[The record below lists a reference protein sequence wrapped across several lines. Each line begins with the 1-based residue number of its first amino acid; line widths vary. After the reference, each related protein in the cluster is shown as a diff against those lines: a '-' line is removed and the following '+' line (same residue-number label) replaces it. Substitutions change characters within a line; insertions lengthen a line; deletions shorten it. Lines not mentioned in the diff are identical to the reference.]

1 MTPLKPRELRK
12 LYAMPY
18 DIEKR
23 QRRIEQLEALQ
34 AEGPQSASDVVKS
47 SSGEGNACILSHA
60 TVTGT
65 DISFSRRE
73 DEIRRLKQTNAQQKK
88 KYLYGMSLI
97 ENCDDCELRALLT
110 AVCAEGKKPQAVA
123 VELMEQGMD
132 VGADAIRCR
141 INRWIQKNLKNSDRN
156 DRNDRNVRF

>member
-1 MTPLKPRELRK
+1 MTPLKSRELRK

-34 AEGPQSASDVVKS
+34 SDGPQSASDVVKS

-65 DISFSRRE
+65 DVSYTRRE
-73 DEIRRLKQTNAQQKK
+73 DEIKRLRQINADQKA
-88 KYLYGMSLI
+88 KYLYGQRLI
-97 ENCDDCELRALLT
+97 ESCDDCELRAMLT
-110 AVCAEGKKPQAVA
+110 AICSQGKKPQEVA
-123 VELMEQGMD
+123 VELMEQGID
-132 VGADAIRCR
+132 IGPEAIRSR
-141 INRWIQKNLKNSDRN
+141 VERWVKKNAR
-156 DRNDRNVRF
+156 

>member
-34 AEGPQSASDVVKS
+34 SDGPQSASDVVKS

-65 DISFSRRE
+65 DVSYTRRE
-73 DEIRRLKQTNAQQKK
+73 DEIKRLRQINADQKA
-88 KYLYGMSLI
+88 KYLYGQRLI
-97 ENCDDCELRALLT
+97 ESCDDCELRALLT
-110 AVCAEGKKPQAVA
+110 AICSQGKKPQDVA
-123 VELMEQGMD
+123 VELMEQGVD
-132 VGADAIRCR
+132 IGAEAIRR
-141 INRWIQKNLKNSDRN
+141 RVERWINQNAR
-156 DRNDRNVRF
+156 

>member
-1 MTPLKPRELRK
+1 MTPLKSRELRK
-12 LYAMPY
+12 LYAIPY

-34 AEGPQSASDVVKS
+34 SDGPQSASDVVKS

-65 DISFSRRE
+65 DVSYTRRE
-73 DEIRRLKQTNAQQKK
+73 DEIKRLRQINADQNA
-88 KYLYGMSLI
+88 KYLYGQRLI

-110 AVCAEGKKPQAVA
+110 AICSQGKKPQDVA
-123 VELMEQGMD
+123 VELMEQGVD
-132 VGADAIRCR
+132 IGAEAIRR
-141 INRWIQKNLKNSDRN
+141 RVERWINQNAR
-156 DRNDRNVRF
+156 

>member
-1 MTPLKPRELRK
+1 MTPLKSRELRK

-23 QRRIEQLEALQ
+23 QRRIEQLKALQ
-34 AEGPQSASDVVKS
+34 SDGPQSASDVVKS

-65 DISFSRRE
+65 DVSYTRRE
-73 DEIRRLKQTNAQQKK
+73 DEIKRLRQINADQKE
-88 KYLYGMSLI
+88 KYLYGQRLI

-110 AVCAEGKKPQAVA
+110 AICSQGKKPQEVA
-123 VELMEQGMD
+123 VELMEQGVD
-132 VGADAIRCR
+132 IGAEAIRCR
-141 INRWIQKNLKNSDRN
+141 VNRWIQKK
-156 DRNDRNVRF
+156 VEK

>member
-1 MTPLKPRELRK
+1 MEPLTPREFRK
-12 LYAMPY
+12 LYAIPY
-18 DIEKR
+18 DVEKR

-97 ENCDDCELRALLT
+97 ESCDDCELRALLT
-110 AVCAEGKKPQAVA
+110 AVCAEGKKPQTAA
-123 VELMEQGMD
+123 VELMEQGVD
-132 VGADAIRCR
+132 IGAEAIRR
-141 INRWIQKNLKNSDRN
+141 RVERWINQ
-156 DRNDRNVRF
+156 NVR

>member
-1 MTPLKPRELRK
+1 MTPLKSRELRK

-34 AEGPQSASDVVKS
+34 SDGPQSASDVVKS

-65 DISFSRRE
+65 DVSYTRRE
-73 DEIRRLKQTNAQQKK
+73 DEIKRLRQINADQKA
-88 KYLYGMSLI
+88 KYLYGQRLI

-110 AVCAEGKKPQAVA
+110 AICSQGKKPQEVA
-123 VELMEQGMD
+123 VELMEQGVD
-132 VGADAIRCR
+132 IGAEAIRCR
-141 INRWIQKNLKNSDRN
+141 VNRWIQKK
-156 DRNDRNVRF
+156 VEK

>member
-34 AEGPQSASDVVKS
+34 SDGPKSASDVVKS

-65 DISFSRRE
+65 DVSFTRRE
-73 DEIRRLKQTNAQQKK
+73 DEIRRLKEINADQKA
-88 KYLYGMSLI
+88 KYLYGQRLI
-97 ENCDDCELRALLT
+97 ESCDDCELRALLT
-110 AVCAEGKKPQAVA
+110 AICSQGKKPQDVA
-123 VELMEQGMD
+123 VELMEQGVD
-132 VGADAIRCR
+132 IGSEAIRR
-141 INRWIQKNLKNSDRN
+141 RVERWINQNAR
-156 DRNDRNVRF
+156 

>member
-34 AEGPQSASDVVKS
+34 SDGPQSASDVVKS

-65 DISFSRRE
+65 DVSYTRRE
-73 DEIRRLKQTNAQQKK
+73 DEIKRLRQINADQKA
-88 KYLYGMSLI
+88 KYLYGQQLI
-97 ENCDDCELRALLT
+97 ESCDDCELRALLT
-110 AVCAEGKKPQAVA
+110 AICSQGKKPQDVA
-123 VELMEQGMD
+123 VELMEQGVD
-132 VGADAIRCR
+132 IGAEAIRCR
-141 INRWIQKNLKNSDRN
+141 VNRWIQKK
-156 DRNDRNVRF
+156 VEK

>member
-34 AEGPQSASDVVKS
+34 SDGPQSASDVVKS

-65 DISFSRRE
+65 DVSYTRRE
-73 DEIRRLKQTNAQQKK
+73 DEIKRLRQINADQKA
-88 KYLYGMSLI
+88 KYLYGQRLI
-97 ENCDDCELRALLT
+97 ESCDDCELRALLT
-110 AVCAEGKKPQAVA
+110 AICSQGKKPQDVA
-123 VELMEQGMD
+123 VELMEQGVD
-132 VGADAIRCR
+132 IGAEAIRCR
-141 INRWIQKNLKNSDRN
+141 VNRWIQKKLKNSDRN

>member
-34 AEGPQSASDVVKS
+34 SDGPQSASDVVKS

-65 DISFSRRE
+65 DVSYTRRE
-73 DEIRRLKQTNAQQKK
+73 DEIKRLRQINADQKA
-88 KYLYGMSLI
+88 KYLYGQRLI
-97 ENCDDCELRALLT
+97 ESCDDCELRALLT
-110 AVCAEGKKPQAVA
+110 AICSQGKKPQDVA
-123 VELMEQGMD
+123 VELMEQGVD
-132 VGADAIRCR
+132 IGAEAIRR
-141 INRWIQKNLKNSDRN
+141 RVERWINQ
-156 DRNDRNVRF
+156 NVR

>member
-12 LYAMPY
+12 LYAIPY

-34 AEGPQSASDVVKS
+34 SDGPQSASDVVKS

-65 DISFSRRE
+65 DVSYTRRE
-73 DEIRRLKQTNAQQKK
+73 DEIKRLRQINADQKA
-88 KYLYGMSLI
+88 KYLYGQQLI
-97 ENCDDCELRALLT
+97 ESCDDCELRALLT
-110 AVCAEGKKPQAVA
+110 AICSQGKKPQDVA
-123 VELMEQGMD
+123 VELMEQGVD
-132 VGADAIRCR
+132 IGAEAIRCR
-141 INRWIQKNLKNSDRN
+141 VNRWIQKK
-156 DRNDRNVRF
+156 VEK

>member
-34 AEGPQSASDVVKS
+34 SDGPQSASDVVKS

-65 DISFSRRE
+65 DVSYTRRE
-73 DEIRRLKQTNAQQKK
+73 DEIKRLRQINADQKA
-88 KYLYGMSLI
+88 KYLYGQRLI
-97 ENCDDCELRALLT
+97 ESCDDCELRALLT
-110 AVCAEGKKPQAVA
+110 AICSQGKKPQDVA
-123 VELMEQGMD
+123 VELMEQGVD
-132 VGADAIRCR
+132 IGAEAIRCR
-141 INRWIQKNLKNSDRN
+141 VNRWIQKK
-156 DRNDRNVRF
+156 VEK

>member
-1 MTPLKPRELRK
+1 MTPLKSRELRK

-34 AEGPQSASDVVKS
+34 SDGPQSASDVVKS

-65 DISFSRRE
+65 DVSYTRRE
-73 DEIRRLKQTNAQQKK
+73 DEIKRLRQINVDQKA
-88 KYLYGMSLI
+88 KYLYGQRLI
-97 ENCDDCELRALLT
+97 ESCDDCELRALLT
-110 AVCAEGKKPQAVA
+110 AICSQGKKPQDVA
-123 VELMEQGMD
+123 VELMEQGVD
-132 VGADAIRCR
+132 IGAEAIRR
-141 INRWIQKNLKNSDRN
+141 RVERWINQNAR
-156 DRNDRNVRF
+156 

>member
-34 AEGPQSASDVVKS
+34 SDGPQSASDVVKS

-65 DISFSRRE
+65 DVSYTRRE
-73 DEIRRLKQTNAQQKK
+73 DEIKRLRQINADQKA
-88 KYLYGMSLI
+88 KYLYGQRLI
-97 ENCDDCELRALLT
+97 ESCDDCELRALLT
-110 AVCAEGKKPQAVA
+110 AICSQGKKPQDVA
-123 VELMEQGMD
+123 VELMEQGVD
-132 VGADAIRCR
+132 IGAEAIRCR
-141 INRWIQKNLKNSDRN
+141 VNRWIQKKS
-156 DRNDRNVRF
+156 

>member
-12 LYAMPY
+12 LYAIPY

-34 AEGPQSASDVVKS
+34 SDGPQSASDVVKS

-65 DISFSRRE
+65 DVSYTRRE
-73 DEIRRLKQTNAQQKK
+73 DEIKRLRQINADQKA
-88 KYLYGMSLI
+88 KYLYGQRLI
-97 ENCDDCELRALLT
+97 ESCDDCELRAMLT
-110 AVCAEGKKPQAVA
+110 AICSQGKKPQDVA
-123 VELMEQGMD
+123 VELMEQGVD
-132 VGADAIRCR
+132 IGAEAIRR
-141 INRWIQKNLKNSDRN
+141 RVERWINQNAR
-156 DRNDRNVRF
+156 

>member
-18 DIEKR
+18 DIQKR

-34 AEGPQSASDVVKS
+34 SDGPQSASDVVKS

-65 DISFSRRE
+65 DVSYTRRE
-73 DEIRRLKQTNAQQKK
+73 DEIKRLRQINADQKA
-88 KYLYGMSLI
+88 KYLYGQRLI
-97 ENCDDCELRALLT
+97 ESCDDCELRALLT
-110 AVCAEGKKPQAVA
+110 AICSQGKKPQEVA
-123 VELMEQGMD
+123 VELMEQGVD
-132 VGADAIRCR
+132 IGAEAIRR
-141 INRWIQKNLKNSDRN
+141 RVERWINQNAR
-156 DRNDRNVRF
+156 

>member
-1 MTPLKPRELRK
+1 MTPLKSRELRK

-34 AEGPQSASDVVKS
+34 SDGPQSASDVVKS

-65 DISFSRRE
+65 DVSYTRRE
-73 DEIRRLKQTNAQQKK
+73 DEIKRLRQINADQKA
-88 KYLYGMSLI
+88 KYLYGQRLI
-97 ENCDDCELRALLT
+97 ETCDDCELRALLT
-110 AVCAEGKKPQAVA
+110 AICSQGKKPQDVA
-123 VELMEQGMD
+123 VELMEQGVD
-132 VGADAIRCR
+132 IGAEAIRR
-141 INRWIQKNLKNSDRN
+141 RVERWINQNAR
-156 DRNDRNVRF
+156 

>member
-18 DIEKR
+18 DIQKR

-34 AEGPQSASDVVKS
+34 SDGPQSASDVVKS

-65 DISFSRRE
+65 DVSYTRRE
-73 DEIRRLKQTNAQQKK
+73 DEIKRLRQINADQKA
-88 KYLYGMSLI
+88 KYLYGQRLI
-97 ENCDDCELRALLT
+97 ESCDDCELRALLT
-110 AVCAEGKKPQAVA
+110 AICSQGKKPQDVA
-123 VELMEQGMD
+123 VELMEQGVD
-132 VGADAIRCR
+132 IGAEAIRCR
-141 INRWIQKNLKNSDRN
+141 VNRWIQKK
-156 DRNDRNVRF
+156 VEK

>member
-18 DIEKR
+18 DIQKR

-34 AEGPQSASDVVKS
+34 SDGPQSASDVVKS

-65 DISFSRRE
+65 DVSYTRRE
-73 DEIRRLKQTNAQQKK
+73 DEIKRLRQINADQKA
-88 KYLYGMSLI
+88 KYLYGQRLI
-97 ENCDDCELRALLT
+97 ESCDDCELRALLT
-110 AVCAEGKKPQAVA
+110 AICSQGKKPQEVA
-123 VELMEQGMD
+123 VELMEQGVD
-132 VGADAIRCR
+132 IGAEAIRR
-141 INRWIQKNLKNSDRN
+141 RVERWINQNAK
-156 DRNDRNVRF
+156 

>member
-1 MTPLKPRELRK
+1 MTPLKSRELRK

-34 AEGPQSASDVVKS
+34 SDGPQSASDVVKS

-65 DISFSRRE
+65 DVSYTRRE
-73 DEIRRLKQTNAQQKK
+73 DEIKRLRQINADQKA
-88 KYLYGMSLI
+88 KYLYGQRLI
-97 ENCDDCELRALLT
+97 ESCDDCELRALLT
-110 AVCAEGKKPQAVA
+110 AICSQGKKPQEVA
-123 VELMEQGMD
+123 VELMEQGVD
-132 VGADAIRCR
+132 IGAEAIRR
-141 INRWIQKNLKNSDRN
+141 RVERWINQNAK
-156 DRNDRNVRF
+156 

>member
-1 MTPLKPRELRK
+1 MTPLKSRELRK

-34 AEGPQSASDVVKS
+34 SDGPQSASDVVKS

-65 DISFSRRE
+65 DVSYTRRE
-73 DEIRRLKQTNAQQKK
+73 DEIKRLRQINADQKA
-88 KYLYGMSLI
+88 KYLYGQRLI
-97 ENCDDCELRALLT
+97 ESCDDCELRALLT
-110 AVCAEGKKPQAVA
+110 AICSQGKKPQDVA
-123 VELMEQGMD
+123 VELMEQGVD
-132 VGADAIRCR
+132 IGAEAIRCR
-141 INRWIQKNLKNSDRN
+141 VNRWIQKK
-156 DRNDRNVRF
+156 VEK